1 MTLADER
8 RAIADGMATSRAS
21 TSEASR
27 AATSEASR
35 NSSRQAIAAGR
46 AQSSEAARRAVGR
59 SLEEQRRGKTLPDD
73 LNSLKPPER
82 KSKTLAV
89 REKTGGRPA
98 TRGAGTWNP
107 PTRVDGGSGEGVA
120 WPLTEQTKVDG
131 DGDTVPDRT
140 YYADLVFTT
149 SEGAFTWEVPP
160 VKMVK
165 FTDADGVPDRPF
177 IFAEPKRP

>member
-1 MTLADER
+1 MTLADDR
-8 RAIADGMATSRAS
+8 RAIADGMAASRAS
-21 TSEASR
+21 TSAASR

-35 NSSRQAIAAGR
+35 NSSRQAISAGR

-107 PTRVDGGSGEGVA
+107 PTRVGADGGGIAS
-120 WPLTEQTKVDG
+120 PLTEQTKVVEG
-131 DGDTVPDRT
+131 VTVPDRD
-140 YYADLVFTT
+140 YYGTRILTSSDGIFTLEVMPIKTLRLKDDAEADV
-149 SEGAFTWEVPP
+149 V
-160 VKMVK
+160 
-165 FTDADGVPDRPF
+165 
-177 IFAEPKRP
+177 IFLAEPPA

>member
-8 RAIADGMATSRAS
+8 RAIADGMAASRAS

-82 KSKTLAV
+82 KGKNLAP
-89 REKTGGRPA
+89 REKTGGRSA
-98 TRGAGTWNP
+98 TRGFGYWDPSTPSSGGAG
-107 PTRVDGGSGEGVA
+107 GGIAS
-120 WPLTEQTKVDG
+120 PLTEQTKVVEG
-131 DGDTVPDRT
+131 ITVPDRD
-140 YYADLVFTT
+140 YYGTRMLTSSDGIFTLEVMPIKTLRLKDDAEADAV
-149 SEGAFTWEVPP
+149 
-160 VKMVK
+160 
-165 FTDADGVPDRPF
+165 
-177 IFAEPKRP
+177 IFLAEPPA